1 MGERI
6 PVLPYSKYGSMKVE
20 RTYRVQKR
28 TRLTWRTEER
38 GQQESEERERDSA
51 GQVQSCVHGKG
62 LRCYSNWK
70 GISMKVLAIE

>member
-38 GQQESEERERDSA
+38 GQQESEERETLLDRSNHVSMGRGLD
-51 GQVQSCVHGKG
+51 VILTGKG
-62 LRCYSNWK
+62 SQ
-70 GISMKVLAIE
+70 